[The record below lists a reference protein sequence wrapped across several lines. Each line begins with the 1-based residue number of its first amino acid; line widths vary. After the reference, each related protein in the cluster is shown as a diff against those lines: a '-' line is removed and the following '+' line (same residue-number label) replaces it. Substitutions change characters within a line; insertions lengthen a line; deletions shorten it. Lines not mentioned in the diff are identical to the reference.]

1 MASRTGGQPKWFL
14 PSVGDQ
20 QMLYDIR
27 EGKSRKLAPPHYV
40 LESESDEIVEKI
52 QPNSGESNGSFRLMA
67 WTPIP
72 SVD

>member
-1 MASRTGGQPKWFL
+1 MASQTGGTPKWFL
-14 PSVGDQ
+14 SSVRD
-20 QMLYDIR
+20 QMLSEIR
-27 EGKSRKLAPPHYV
+27 VAKSRKLAPPHYV